1 MMYPLYELEQLEKW
15 LEMKIQT
22 LEAAGGDPLEYSEV
36 NLTKSILKFVK
47 FMASQQ
53 RNEQLDY
60 SVAAY
65 QYGIGMPHHAPAV
78 RYGSN
83 TATPV
88 VAETICPTC
97 KSMYPYQTHCV
108 HAASSTSTPNTN
120 E

>member
-22 LEAAGGDPLEYSEV
+22 LEATGGNPLEYSEV

-47 FMASQQ
+47 FMAAQQ

-83 TATPV
+83 TTAPV
-88 VAETICPTC
+88 VAQTICSTC
-97 KSMYPYQTHCV
+97 KSMYPHHTHCI
-108 HAASSTSTPNTN
+108 HNASSTSTSNTN
-120 E
+120 K

>member
-1 MMYPLYELEQLEKW
+1 MYPLYELEQLEKW

-22 LEAAGGDPLEYSEV
+22 LEASGGNPLEYSEV

-60 SVAAY
+60 SVASY
-65 QYGIGMPHHAPAV
+65 QYGIGMQQHAPAV

-83 TATPV
+83 TTAPIATTLQQSSHV
-88 VAETICPTC
+88 CDAC
-97 KSMYPYQTHCV
+97 KNIDSKP
-108 HAASSTSTPNTN
+108 STTN